1 LLWYEGAADA
11 KNKDQK
17 IKLKKLTKMPLSNY
31 IKLTRINQPTGIW
44 LLFLPCLFGTFFS
57 LKKLPNFDI
66 WAISGIIL
74 LFFIGSV
81 VMRSAG
87 CVINDLID
95 QKFDAKVERTKN
107 RPLASKQIS
116 IFEAFLT
123 LAILLSL
130 GLLIL
135 LQFNQQTFFGGIAAL
150 ILVAT
155 YPLMKRVTYYPQI
168 FLGLTFNFGVL
179 IASLALLENITL
191 STAILYLGCIIWTV
205 IYDTIYAYQDIS
217 DDLQIGVKSTAIK
230 FKNNPKRILTGLNFA
245 LFATLSCVG
254 WLENFESG
262 FFLAILVAD
271 LFLNHKIKSCDF
283 SDSQNCLKVFKANIW
298 VGILILIAIILG

>member
-1 LLWYEGAADA
+1 MKEAADA

-17 IKLKKLTKMPLSNY
+17 IKLKNLLQMPLLNY
-31 IKLTRINQPTGIW
+31 IRLTRLNQPTGIW
-44 LLFLPCLFGTFFS
+44 LLFLPCLFGVFFA
-57 LKKLPNFDI
+57 LKKLPNFDAL
-66 WAISGIIL
+66 AIAGIIL

-95 QKFDAKVERTKN
+95 QKFDAKVERTKH
-107 RPLASKQIS
+107 RPLASKKIS
-116 IFEAFLT
+116 RRGAFVALG
-123 LAILLSL
+123 ILLTL

-135 LQFNQQTFFGGIAAL
+135 LQFNEQTIFGGLAAL
-150 ILVAT
+150 ALVVT
-155 YPLMKRVTYYPQI
+155 YPLMKRITHYPQV
-168 FLGLTFNFGVL
+168 FLGLTFNFGIL
-179 IASLALLENITL
+179 IASLALLENIAL
-191 STAILYLGCIIWTV
+191 STVLLYFACIIWTV

-217 DDLQIGVKSTAIK
+217 DDLKIGVKSTAIK
-230 FKNNPKRILTGLNFA
+230 FRENPRKILTGLNFA
-245 LFATLSCVG
+245 LFLTLTCVG
-254 WLENFESG
+254 WREHFESG

-271 LFLNHKIKSCDF
+271 LLLNHKIKSCDF